1 MRRQLILIL
10 PILAAVL
17 SSLAFVVANL
27 VIAQNVTGNETMM
40 MTNMTNTTFGGNMA
54 GDMSNASS
62 MMMTNSS

>member
-10 PILAAVL
+10 PILAAEL
-17 SSLAFVVANL
+17 SSLEFLEANL
-27 VIAQNVTGNETMM
+27 VFAQNVTGNETMM
-40 MTNMTNTTFGGNMA
+40 MTNMTNTTMGGNMA

>member
-17 SSLAFVVANL
+17 SSLSFVLENL

-40 MTNMTNTTFGGNMA
+40 MTNMTNTTMGGNMA
-54 GDMSNASS
+54 GDMSNTSS